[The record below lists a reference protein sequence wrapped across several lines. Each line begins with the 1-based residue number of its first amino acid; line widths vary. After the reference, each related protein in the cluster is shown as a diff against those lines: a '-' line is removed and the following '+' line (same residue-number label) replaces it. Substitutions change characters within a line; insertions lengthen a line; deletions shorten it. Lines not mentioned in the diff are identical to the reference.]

1 MPAYDSTLFNP
12 PAPLARVTLRN
23 PQTGAVWADVPM
35 LLDYGADATLLP
47 QAAAGLLGTSAAQS
61 RELEL
66 IGFDGHRSFA
76 PVVQLDLI
84 FYGKIFQG
92 EFLLIDQSWGIIGRN
107 VLNSLS
113 LLLDG
118 PRLRWDEHKSV
129 KS

>member
-1 MPAYDSTLFNP
+1 MPAYDFTLFNP

-23 PQTGAVWADVPM
+23 PESGAVWSDVPM
-35 LLDYGADATLLP
+35 LLDLGADATLLP
-47 QAAAGLLGTSAAQS
+47 QAAAGLLGMSVAQS

-66 IGFDGHRSFA
+66 IGFDGHRSFS

-92 EFLLIDQSWGIIGRN
+92 EFLLIDQSWGVIGRN

-113 LLLDG
+113 LLFDG
-118 PRLRWDEHKSV
+118 PRLRWDEHKFS
-129 KS
+129 